1 MLARFADITFAQPHW
16 FWALI
21 VIPLYW
27 VFYWLT
33 QKTRYP
39 QLAFSNLNPVRAIS
53 GGFRAYLVHN
63 QLYLRTITVALVI
76 TALARPQT
84 KMSTEKVSTEGIDI
98 VLAMD
103 ISSSMLAQDFS
114 PNRLRA
120 ACNVATEFIEG
131 RPNDR
136 IGMVVFAG
144 ESFTQCPITTDH
156 KVLLDALDNLE
167 SGIIEDGT
175 AIGMG
180 LATAAD
186 RLKDSDS
193 KSRVV
198 ILLTDGEDNAA
209 QKIEPKTAAEIA
221 ASLGIR
227 VYTIGVGTE
236 GVAPFPMQD
245 RFGNIRLQNVKVSI
259 DEELLE
265 YIANLTGVSYYR
277 ATSDRKLKEIFKEID
292 ELEKTRIEVASFTRY
307 SEEFFPLALAALIL
321 IVVEQ
326 LLNLLIIKRLP

>member
-1 MLARFADITFAQPHW
+1 MLAKYGDITFAQPLW
-16 FWALI
+16 FWALL
-21 VIPLYW
+21 VIPAYW
-27 VFYWLT
+27 VFYWLS
-33 QKTRYP
+33 QKRRYP
-39 QLAFSNLNPVRAIS
+39 QLAFSNLNPIRFIS
-53 GGFRAYLVHN
+53 GGISTYLIHN
-63 QLYLRTITVALVI
+63 QLYLRTLTVALMV
-76 TALARPQT
+76 TSLARPQT
-84 KMSTEKVSTEGIDI
+84 KMSSEKVSTEGIDI

-103 ISSSMLAQDFS
+103 ISSSMLAQDFE

-120 ACNVATEFIEG
+120 ACNVATEFIKG
-131 RPNDR
+131 RSNDR

-156 KVLLDALDNLE
+156 KIVLEALEGLE

-193 KSRVV
+193 KSKVV
-198 ILLTDGEDNAA
+198 ILLTDGESNKG
-209 QKIEPKTAAEIA
+209 KIDPKTAAGIA
-221 ASLGIR
+221 YSMGIR

-236 GVAPFPMQD
+236 GMAPYPFTD
-245 RFGNIRLQNVKVSI
+245 RFGRTRLQNVKVTI

-277 ATSDRKLKEIFKEID
+277 ANNEGKLKDIFEEID

-326 LLNLLIIKRLP
+326 FLNLLIIKRLP